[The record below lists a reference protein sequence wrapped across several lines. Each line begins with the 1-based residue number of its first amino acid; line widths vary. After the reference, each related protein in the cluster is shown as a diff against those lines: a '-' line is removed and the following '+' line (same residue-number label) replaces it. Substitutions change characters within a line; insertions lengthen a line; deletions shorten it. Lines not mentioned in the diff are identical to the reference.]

1 MLRYYQLFME
11 ITVSIQIIHNN
22 QYEENMFGL
31 FKKDPVAKLQKA
43 YEAKML
49 EARDVQRSG
58 DLRKY
63 AVVIEEAEEIL
74 KKIEAAKAK

>member
-1 MLRYYQLFME
+1 
-11 ITVSIQIIHNN
+11 
-22 QYEENMFGL
+22 MFGL
-31 FKKDPVAKLQKA
+31 FKKDPLQKLQKK

-63 AVVIEEAEEIL
+63 AVVMEEAEVIL
-74 KKIEAAKAK
+74 KEIELLKKP